1 MQLADRIFIIAKG
14 VLFVRII
21 DRSLLLNHSPS
32 EWFSVYKNARR
43 HPYKVPPGAYL
54 LRASQSALEI
64 LIAEGNRF
72 VNRTVRTAGKDGR
85 QRHTVEGVVL
95 AGGVDGHIAEH

>member
-32 EWFSVYKNARR
+32 EWFSLYKKERQVLLFDVQNSVHLQGLEPWAHWLRETNAQQSSISGITQIRR
-43 HPYKVPPGAYL
+43 
-54 LRASQSALEI
+54 
-64 LIAEGNRF
+64 F
-72 VNRTVRTAGKDGR
+72 
-85 QRHTVEGVVL
+85 
-95 AGGVDGHIAEH
+95 

>member
-32 EWFSVYKNARR
+32 EWFSLYNKN
-43 HPYKVPPGAYL
+43 G
-54 LRASQSALEI
+54 SAE
-64 LIAEGNRF
+64 AEP
-72 VNRTVRTAGKDGR
+72 
-85 QRHTVEGVVL
+85 
-95 AGGVDGHIAEH
+95 